1 MKEYDQAR
9 SLLSNLLEELNGR
22 LDNIIHDVRHDQN
35 PLEKNFSEQ
44 ATQNENNEVLDQLG
58 NSTRAEIEQIKLAIA
73 NIDNGRYGICELC
86 AEPISK
92 ERLAEIPY
100 TNQCI
105 KCASKVGPKY

>member
-1 MKEYDQAR
+1 MKEYDEAR
-9 SLLSNLLEELNGR
+9 VALSTLLEELNSR

-58 NSTRAEIEQIKLAIA
+58 NSTRTEINQIKIAIA
-73 NIDNGRYGICELC
+73 NIDSGRYGICELC

-92 ERLAEIPY
+92 ERLAAIHY

-105 KCASKVGPKY
+105 KCASKVGPKH